1 MGTLQTSE
9 VEPLERQEKPVRAV
23 PQEARQAL
31 LAEFLSPNQ
40 IERNEPLKPSETQS
54 FPHLKEVLVVGGLS
68 LAALAGRRFYIAS
81 SEISTFVRRNSS
93 HFLPAEADILKGIN
107 WRAEA
112 KLPNLVDMRNPQSH
126 TMVIGK
132 VGDLDRHVLQNGQ
145 FMMRSPDHAY
155 NTFSKAQ
162 NLASIQRWMQ
172 RGGNILDISP
182 SDAPLGF
189 LHGER
194 AFISHLSRKY
204 PGQYT
209 LMKP

>member
-1 MGTLQTSE
+1 MGSDLEPSE
-9 VEPLERQEKPVRAV
+9 VEPKARQA

-31 LAEFLSPNQ
+31 LAEFLSTNQ
-40 IERNEPLKPSETQS
+40 DGRSDPLKPIDKQS
-54 FPHLKEVLVVGGLS
+54 LSHLKELLVVGGLA
-68 LAALAGRRFYIAS
+68 LAAVAGRRYYIAS

-112 KLPNLVDMRNPQSH
+112 KLPNLVDKRNPQSN

-132 VGDLDRHVLQNGQ
+132 VGDLDRHVLQPDQ

-172 RGGNILDISP
+172 RGGNIVDISP
-182 SDAPLGF
+182 SNAPPGF

-194 AFISHLSRKY
+194 AFITHLSKKY

-209 LMKP
+209 LMQP